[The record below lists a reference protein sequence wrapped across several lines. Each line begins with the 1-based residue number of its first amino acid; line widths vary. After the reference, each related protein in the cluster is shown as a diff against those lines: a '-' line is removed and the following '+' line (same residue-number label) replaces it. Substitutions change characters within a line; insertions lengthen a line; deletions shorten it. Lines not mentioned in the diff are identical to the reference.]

1 MQMLKIL
8 RLLKKIGLLNSYLLN
23 GNVMGL
29 RKVKV
34 SPFFYKN
41 SAFFK
46 NIKLV
51 TTPAKRFNIKLKT
64 LQIVCKSLGES
75 IIILETSKGILTHK
89 EALKLRISGKVLLV
103 LS

>member
-1 MQMLKIL
+1 MLKVL

-23 GNVMGL
+23 GGSNKFS
-29 RKVKV
+29 KVKI
-34 SPFFYKN
+34 SPFFYRN

-46 NIKLV
+46 NIRLV
-51 TTPAKRFNIKLKT
+51 TTPSKCFNIRLRT

-75 IIILETSKGILTHK
+75 IIILETSRGILTHK
-89 EALKLRISGKVLLV
+89 EALKLRVSGKILLV

>member
-1 MQMLKIL
+1 MLKVL

-23 GNVMGL
+23 GNARGIY
-29 RKVKV
+29 RVKV

-46 NIKLV
+46 NVKLV
-51 TTPAKRFNIKLKT
+51 TTPSKRFNIRLRT

-75 IIILETSKGILTHK
+75 IIVLETSKGILTHK